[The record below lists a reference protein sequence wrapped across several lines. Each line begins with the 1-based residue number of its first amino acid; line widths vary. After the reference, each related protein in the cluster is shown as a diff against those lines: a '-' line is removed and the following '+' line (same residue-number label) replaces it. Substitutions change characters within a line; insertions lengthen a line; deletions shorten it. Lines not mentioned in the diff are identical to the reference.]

1 MTSEEDDAMKMTIE
15 VDCTPEEARRFLG
28 LPDVSQLNGHL
39 VAEMQARMTEN
50 MQALSSE
57 ELTKNWLAF
66 GAGAQE
72 QFRKLM
78 EAGLSAGKK

>member
-1 MTSEEDDAMKMTIE
+1 MKMTVE

-28 LPDVSQLNGHL
+28 LPDVSALNDHL
-39 VAEMQARMTEN
+39 VKEMQNRIDAN
-50 MQALSSE
+50 MAMISPD
-57 ELTKNWLAF
+57 ELVKNWMAF

-78 EAGLSAGKK
+78 EVGIAGATPKT

>member
-1 MTSEEDDAMKMTIE
+1 MKMTIE

-28 LPDVSQLNGHL
+28 LPDVAPLNDHL
-39 VAEMQARMTEN
+39 VAEMTRQAT
-50 MQALSSE
+50 ALAPD
-57 ELTKNWLAF
+57 ELMKSWVSM

-78 EAGLSAGKK
+78 EAGLGAAGGAASKP